1 MYVRQPCIP
10 RSDAKITHEVRLVFR
25 WYNNKIKFTSAKK
38 IEVCIVNS
46 NVVGETY
53 DSTINPFNDLITR
66 RQLNSVTHSA
76 TKNRS
81 KNILTVKTFW
91 FFSRIEFGLY
101 LEDLGRFNMHIFKTI
116 FTERHEHFLHLFFGV
131 YSIDVSYT
139 RFRFEAS
146 ADSKLTDGVTYP
158 V

>member
-1 MYVRQPCIP
+1 M
-10 RSDAKITHEVRLVFR
+10 
-25 WYNNKIKFTSAKK
+25 
-38 IEVCIVNS
+38 NS

-81 KNILTVKTFW
+81 KTILTVKTFW

-116 FTERHEHFLHLFFGV
+116 FTERHEHFLHLFLA
-131 YSIDVSYT
+131 YIQLMCST
-139 RFRFEAS
+139 Q
-146 ADSKLTDGVTYP
+146 DSGLRLRRTVN
-158 V
+158 